1 MVPTFGRWNAHEEP
15 DSPLTLSHVRD
26 MIVDCFTA
34 THGPRFGETR
44 AVLGLED
51 DEHSVRSSV
60 QGIVRLAYTIAGGS
74 FDLPTIETTTR
85 VVNMLSERSAAWGVP
100 EDEIFEHHCAI
111 MRTLGRLL
119 VDRENPGKWSTSSS
133 C

>member
-1 MVPTFGRWNAHEEP
+1 MGPTFGRWNAHDEP
-15 DSPLTLSHVRD
+15 DSALTLVRIRD
-26 MIVDCFTA
+26 MIVDCFAA

-51 DEHSVRSSV
+51 DEHSVRNSV

-74 FDLPTIETTTR
+74 YDLPTVETTTR

-100 EDEIFEHHCAI
+100 EDEIFEHHCA
-111 MRTLGRLL
+111 MTRTIGKLL
-119 VDRENPGKWSTSSS
+119 VNREDSWHLSN
-133 C
+133 